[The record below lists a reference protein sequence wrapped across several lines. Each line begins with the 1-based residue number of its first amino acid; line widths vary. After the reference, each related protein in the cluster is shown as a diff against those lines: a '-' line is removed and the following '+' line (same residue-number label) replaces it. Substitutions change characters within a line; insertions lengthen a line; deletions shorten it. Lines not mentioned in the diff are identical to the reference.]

1 MQNSAENSQLLQS
14 LMNKLSPAD
23 QARVKSLLADRQACE
38 KILNTP
44 EAQDVIRRF
53 KGGKY

>member
-23 QARVKSLLADRQACE
+23 QARVKSLLSDRKACE

-53 KGGKY
+53 KGGK